1 MAATNGRQGR
11 QRERQYGKE
20 DDEIEETARRRYE
33 GGGRGNDAR
42 DRERETERDQA
53 SERKRGCNSLEDI

>member
-1 MAATNGRQGR
+1 MAATNRWQGR

-42 DRERETERDQA
+42 DRERDRER
-53 SERKRGCNSLEDI
+53 SGK